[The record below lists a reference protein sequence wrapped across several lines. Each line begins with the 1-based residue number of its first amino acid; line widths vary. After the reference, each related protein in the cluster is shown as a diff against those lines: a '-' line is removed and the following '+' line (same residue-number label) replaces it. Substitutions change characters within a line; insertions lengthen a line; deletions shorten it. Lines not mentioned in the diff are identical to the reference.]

1 MEKEDLSDFASDPK
15 PLPQDVEMVSRL
27 NPSVLY
33 NALGSAFILWLYV
46 VLMQKMRILVKN
58 EEKVEKYVEEAVVEK
73 VDEKKMETSKEKFNE
88 NPNQDSDSKLQHQ
101 GQKQQP
107 KDVVLNSEK
116 IGNSTPKFGLVYPA
130 EWICLIAL
138 KVDT

>member
-1 MEKEDLSDFASDPK
+1 
-15 PLPQDVEMVSRL
+15 
-27 NPSVLY
+27 
-33 NALGSAFILWLYV
+33 
-46 VLMQKMRILVKN
+46 MQKMEILVKN

-73 VDEKKMETSKEKFNE
+73 VDVKKMETSKEKFNE

-107 KDVVLNSEK
+107 KDVVPNPKLEK

-130 EWICLIAL
+130 E
-138 KVDT
+138 